1 MSAVAVPEG
10 NFNFS
15 LTITSFLR
23 GTANTTPK
31 KHIPNAH
38 STSLPVGSLK
48 PPVSADTASAA
59 TTSGS
64 SEPDCGVSLGLSK
77 NSSAGTTP
85 TKPQPS
91 GIVPTLPATVCTS
104 TFSTSLKPSPNPYL
118 VNPSPRLLMRVRRP
132 LKYAKP
138 TRAEG
143 MAMPEIHPVCKPK

>member
-10 NFNFS
+10 NFSFS

-23 GTANTTPK
+23 GTAKTTPK

-38 STSLPVGSLK
+38 STSLPNGSFS
-48 PPVSADTASAA
+48 PPVSADMASAA
-59 TTSGS
+59 TISGS
-64 SEPDCGVSLGLSK
+64 FELDCGVSLRLSK

-104 TFSTSLKPSPNPYL
+104 TFSTSLKSSPNPYL
-118 VNPSPRLLMRVRRP
+118 VKPSPSFPINTRKP

-138 TRAEG
+138 TSAEG
-143 MAMPEIHPVCKPK
+143 IAIPEIHPVCKPK